1 MTSINKT
8 VLVITAIIALIAY
21 TIYIG
26 MLSRLIMI
34 MFFALLF
41 MMIFTAIFC
50 IISMRKEETINHLR
64 GDKQ

>member
-26 MLSRLIMI
+26 MLSKLIMI

-41 MMIFTAIFC
+41 MMIFATIFC
-50 IISMRKEETINHLR
+50 IISMRKEETINLFG